1 MSQLQE
7 QSDKRLSDKLKSYES
22 LHQKYKKK
30 KEEFKAIKYELQNET
45 VPLEEF

>member
-1 MSQLQE
+1 MSQIQEQTERKLQE
-7 QSDKRLSDKLKSYES
+7 KLKSYES
-22 LHQKYKKK
+22 IHQKYKKK